1 MTFKNKLGIFQTN
14 WVNLLGIF
22 IMVFS
27 YAVIRAYLTMSF
39 SLFQAITSGL
49 ILVVLYGKT
58 FWVGFVIALISLDLI
73 LLKDKQSLVLMLL
86 TEWIIISIPFIYWF
100 FKYKQ
105 WIFIIAVI
113 TFFFMQLLRNR
124 MLQKSKSVE

>member
-1 MTFKNKLGIFQTN
+1 
-14 WVNLLGIF
+14 
-22 IMVFS
+22 MVFS